1 MAYNQQYGQQPQY
14 PQQAYYQ
21 GPPGGGGDKG
31 PQMYQNG
38 APGMQQG
45 YYPPPQQG
53 QYQGPYQG
61 QQPRLPLLS
70 SHTFQ
75 TTTTIMT

>member
-1 MAYNQQYGQQPQY
+1 
-14 PQQAYYQ
+14 
-21 GPPGGGGDKG
+21 
-31 PQMYQNG
+31 MYQNG

-61 QQPRLPLLS
+61 QQVRLLS
-70 SHTFQ
+70 LSQRFR
-75 TTTTIMT
+75 MVRAND

>member
-21 GPPGGGGDKG
+21 GPPGGGDKG

-38 APGMQQG
+38 GPQQG
-45 YYPPPQQG
+45 YYPPQMQQG
-53 QYQGPYQG
+53 PPYQG
-61 QQPRLPLLS
+61 QQCGTPLVVATS
-70 SHTFQ
+70 EKS
-75 TTTTIMT
+75 